1 MARKNHLSASRRELL
16 LGGLG
21 GAGLLSFGGIAGS
34 ASLARA
40 ANSPTNTDHHFIFCY
55 YSGGWDPLLGID
67 PKKPDNFPDE
77 LRNETLIH
85 LGYDNLRL
93 VGTGIT
99 DPYPSRHN
107 GVLLGPYI
115 GDLADWTDRV
125 AFIRGMSMDTL
136 THEVGRRRFLTGM
149 PPSGL
154 LARGSSTATWL
165 ASLLGADH
173 PVPNLSARV
182 ESYNVDQPAWASAL
196 KVDNV
201 DDLLRALRPGDIDI
215 APEERDRV
223 QALLEEFRDCHVVS
237 DRPEVSAA
245 LSAQSSARTLVG
257 EGLDALFDFGSSDPA
272 MVSLRERFALSPT
285 DLGSPQAQGAMAV
298 TALTAGIS
306 RCVSIEVANGLDT
319 HFDNWETDQGP
330 NQMEGHNVVATIMAE
345 LDSIPYQ
352 GTGDTWLDHTTIVGF
367 SEFSRTAL
375 INANSGR
382 DHALTGA
389 CFVAGGGIRAGAYGA
404 SSDVGL
410 LPQAVDLTT
419 GELDKNGDVVKPEHI
434 LRALFEMT
442 GVTDDVADLRVSPYR
457 AILA

>member
-1 MARKNHLSASRRELL
+1 MARKNLSSSRRELL

-21 GAGLLSFGGIAGS
+21 AAGLVSFGGLAGP
-34 ASLARA
+34 ASLAMA
-40 ANSPTNTDHHFIFCY
+40 SNSATNTDRYFVFCY

-67 PKKPDNFPDE
+67 PKDPDQFPDE
-77 LRNETLIH
+77 LRNETLLQ
-85 LGYDNLRL
+85 LGYDNLAL
-93 VGTGIT
+93 AGTGIT
-99 DPYPSRHN
+99 NPFPDTHD

-115 GDLADWTDRV
+115 GNLADWTHRT

-136 THEVGRRRFLTGM
+136 THEVGRRRFLTGKS
-149 PPSGL
+149 PSGL
-154 LARGSSTATWL
+154 LARGSSGATWL
-165 ASLLGADH
+165 ASLLGAEH

-182 ESYNVDQPAWASAL
+182 EAYNVDQPAWATAL

-223 QALLEEFRDCHVVS
+223 QALLDEFRDCHVVGG
-237 DRPEVSAA
+237 RPEVANALAA
-245 LSAQSSARTLVG
+245 QGSARVLVN
-257 EGLDALFDFGSSDPA
+257 EGLDELFDFGSSDPA
-272 MVSLRERFALSPT
+272 MVSLRERFDLSPN
-285 DLGSPQAQGAMAV
+285 DLGSPQAQAAMAV

-330 NQMEGHNVVATIMAE
+330 NQMEGHDVVAALMAE

-352 GTGDTWLDHTTIVGF
+352 GTGSTWFDHTTIIGF

-375 INANSGR
+375 INANAGR
-382 DHALTGA
+382 DHSLTGA
-389 CFVAGGGIRAGAYGA
+389 CFVAGGGVKAGVYGE
-404 SSDVGL
+404 SSSVGL
-410 LPQAVDLTT
+410 LPQAVDLQSGVVDPN
-419 GELDKNGDVVKPEHI
+419 GEVVKPEHI
-434 LRALFEMT
+434 LRALLESC
-442 GVTDDVADLRVSPYR
+442 GVTDDVADLRVEPYR

>member
-1 MARKNHLSASRRELL
+1 MAKKTHLSPSRRELF

-21 GAGLLSFGGIAGS
+21 AAGLVSFGGLAGS
-34 ASLARA
+34 ASLAMA
-40 ANSPTNTDHHFIFCY
+40 ASSPSVTDHYFIFCY
-55 YSGGWDPLLGID
+55 YSGGWDPLLGIAPKD
-67 PKKPDNFPDE
+67 PSQFPDE
-77 LRNETLIH
+77 LRNETLIQ
-85 LGYDNLRL
+85 LGYDNLRT

-99 DPYPSRHN
+99 DPMPAMHD

-115 GDLADWTDRV
+115 GNLKDWTHRT
-125 AFIRGMSMDTL
+125 AFVRGMSMDTL
-136 THEVGRRRFLTGM
+136 THEVGRRRFLTGK

-154 LARGSSTATWL
+154 LARGSSASTWL
-165 ASLLGADH
+165 ATLLGADH

-182 ESYNVDQPAWASAL
+182 ESYNVDQPAWATAL

-201 DDLLRALRPGDIDI
+201 DDLLRALRPGAIDI

-223 QALLEEFRDCHVVS
+223 QALLDEFRDCHVVGN
-237 DRPEVSAA
+237 RPEVSAA
-245 LSAQSSARTLVG
+245 LGAQSSARTLVN
-257 EGLDALFDFGSSDPA
+257 EGLDALFDFGSSDPG
-272 MVSLRERFALSPT
+272 MVALRERFDLSPT
-285 DLGSPQAQGAMAV
+285 DMGSPQAQAAMAV

-330 NQMEGHNVVATIMAE
+330 NQMEGHDVVAALMAE

-352 GTGDTWLDHTTIVGF
+352 GSGSTWLDHTTIVGF

-375 INANSGR
+375 INSNSGR
-382 DHALTGA
+382 DHSLTGS
-389 CFVAGGGIRAGAYGA
+389 CFLAGGGIRAGVYGA

-410 LPQAVDLTT
+410 LPQAVDLQT
-419 GELDKNGDVVKPEHI
+419 GIVDPTGNIVRPEHI
-434 LRALFEMT
+434 LRALLESI
-442 GVTDDVADLRVSPYR
+442 GVTDDIADLRVDPYR